1 MIYLPATPLVF
12 CPTSRGQLC
21 EVRHD
26 TIWLALQVCDLR
38 AGVDIHPGRVVHRVD
53 GGPKPAPRAPWHAV
67 GPAALPTFVC
77 AGELAWALCNYPAR
91 FPPVNASLNL
101 NAGGV
106 ATLG

>member
-1 MIYLPATPLVF
+1 MCATKPSGWPCKSVTCVQAWTYFLEE
-12 CPTSRGQLC
+12 LC
-21 EVRHD
+21 IASTV
-26 TIWLALQVCDLR
+26 
-38 AGVDIHPGRVVHRVD
+38 
-53 GGPKPAPRAPWHAV
+53 GPKPAPRAPWHAV